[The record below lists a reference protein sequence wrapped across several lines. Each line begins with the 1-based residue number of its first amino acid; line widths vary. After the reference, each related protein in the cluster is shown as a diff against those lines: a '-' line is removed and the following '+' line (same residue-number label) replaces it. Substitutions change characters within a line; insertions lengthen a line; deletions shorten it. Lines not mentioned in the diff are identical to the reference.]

1 MKNFKNKIV
10 VITGAGSGIGKAT
23 AIEFAKH
30 GAKLAVNDY
39 RVENLNELISEL
51 KNMGVEFYFE
61 AFDVSNKNSMQ
72 QFAENVKSKLGAA
85 DIIMNNA
92 GIAPMGTNYMDEP
105 IEFFEKMMGTNF
117 WGVVYG
123 TRAFTPYLL
132 ENNKEAAIINISSLF
147 GLIGNAG
154 HVSYCSAKFAV
165 RGFNESIAFE
175 LEKTNITVHSV
186 HPGGIKT
193 NIGLVANDGSKLG
206 LELGDKFH
214 KAYLK
219 TTPEDM
225 AKAII
230 NGVQKKKFRIIAGER
245 ALEAYIG
252 ILLLTFNMIKKIM
265 IKDSYKKGLK
275 DIIEKELFVRE
286 KKI

>member
-1 MKNFKNKIV
+1 MKNFKDKVV
-10 VITGAGSGIGKAT
+10 VITGAGSGIGQAT

-30 GAKLAVNDY
+30 GAKLALNDY
-39 RVENLNELISEL
+39 REENLKGTIHEIKKL
-51 KNMGVEFYFE
+51 GVSFYTE
-61 AFDVSNKNSMQ
+61 AFDVSNNEAML
-72 QFAENVKSKLGAA
+72 QFATNVKNKLGAA

-92 GIAPMGTNYMDEP
+92 GIAPMGTNYMDESL
-105 IEFFEKMMGTNF
+105 EFFEKMIGINF

-123 TRAFTPYLL
+123 TRAFTPHLL
-132 ENNKEAAIINISSLF
+132 ENNKEAAIINLSSLF

-175 LEKTNITVHSV
+175 LEKTNVTVHSV
-186 HPGGIKT
+186 HPGGVKT
-193 NIGLVANDGSKLG
+193 NIGLVANDGTKMNLA
-206 LELGDKFH
+206 LGDMFH

-219 TTPEDM
+219 TTPQDM

-230 NGVQKKKFRIIAGER
+230 KGVQKKKFRIIAGER

-252 ILLLTFNMIKKIM
+252 TLLLPFNSIKKIM

-275 DIIEKELFVRE
+275 DIMEKELFIR
-286 KKI
+286 

>member
-1 MKNFKNKIV
+1 MKNFKNKV
-10 VITGAGSGIGKAT
+10 VAITGAGSGIGKAT

-39 RVENLNELISEL
+39 KIENLAELIAEL
-51 KNMGVEFYFE
+51 KRMGIAYYAE
-61 AFDVSNKNSMQ
+61 AFDVSDKNAME
-72 QFAENVKSKLGAA
+72 QFAENVKKNLGST
-85 DIIMNNA
+85 DVIMNNA
-92 GIAPMGTNYMDEP
+92 GIAPMGANFLNEP
-105 IEFFEKMMGTNF
+105 IEYFEKMMNINF

-123 TRAFTPYLL
+123 TRSFTPQLL

-147 GLIGNAG
+147 GLVGNHG
-154 HVSYCSAKFAV
+154 HVSYASAKFAV

-175 LEKTNITVHSV
+175 LHKTNVTVHSV

-193 NIGLVANDGSKLG
+193 NIGLVANDGTKMN

-214 KAYLK
+214 SAYLK
-219 TTPEDM
+219 TTPETM
-225 AKAII
+225 AKSII
-230 NGVQKKKFRIIAGER
+230 KGVQKKKFRIVDGER

-252 ILLLTFNMIKKIM
+252 ILLLPFNMIKKIM

-275 DIIEKELFVRE
+275 EVMEKDLFI
-286 KKI
+286 KAK